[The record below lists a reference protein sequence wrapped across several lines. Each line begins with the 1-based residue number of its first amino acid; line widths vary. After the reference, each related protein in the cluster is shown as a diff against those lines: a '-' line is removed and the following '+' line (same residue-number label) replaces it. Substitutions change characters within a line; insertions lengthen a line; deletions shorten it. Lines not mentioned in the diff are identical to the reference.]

1 MDIGSLLAGG
11 KNEHDVAASGSIVLI
26 LGSAPDAVR
35 AAQWAKLPGLKIVCI
50 NNAWKIRNDWDYLV
64 VPEDFPSDRYP
75 PSCQIGQRIIE
86 AADFVPSNNRFGG
99 IVYAGA
105 TMAFTAGYWA
115 LATLRPKILAYLG
128 CDMIYNGPRTH
139 FYGQG
144 TPDPLREDV
153 TLGSLEAKSARIM
166 AIAAANNC
174 SCVNLSENTESRLL
188 FPRVKYD
195 DLKSGLPAPIVN
207 DSIFDKAKMAEQAL
221 GYMVEDGKYWE
232 SCHSFDGN
240 ALAEIDR
247 LWLQSVGRSDFEG
260 LIGGNLSGG
269 SSDRFGTPDQIRQDQ
284 SASGS

>member
-1 MDIGSLLAGG
+1 MGSGSLLGG
-11 KNEHDVAASGSIVLI
+11 AQKERDTVVSGSIVLI

-35 AAQWAKLPGLKIVCI
+35 AAQWAKLSELKIVSI
-50 NNAWKIRNDWDYLV
+50 NNAWKIRDDWDYLIC
-64 VPEDFPSDRYP
+64 PEDFPPYRYP
-75 PSCQIGQRIIE
+75 PTYQPGQEMIA

-115 LATLRPKILAYLG
+115 LATLRPKVLAYLG
-128 CDMIYNGPRTH
+128 CDMVYDGPKTH

-144 TPDPLREDV
+144 MPDPLREDV

-174 SCVNLSENTESRLL
+174 ACVNLSENAKSRLL
-188 FPRVKYD
+188 FPRVKYGEIRSD
-195 DLKSGLPAPIVN
+195 LPATMI
-207 DSIFDKAKMAEQAL
+207 DYHIFKKARKAEHEL

-232 SCHSFDGN
+232 HCHSFDLN

-247 LWLQSVGRSDFEG
+247 LWL
-260 LIGGNLSGG
+260 
-269 SSDRFGTPDQIRQDQ
+269 
-284 SASGS
+284 SAVRRVEFN